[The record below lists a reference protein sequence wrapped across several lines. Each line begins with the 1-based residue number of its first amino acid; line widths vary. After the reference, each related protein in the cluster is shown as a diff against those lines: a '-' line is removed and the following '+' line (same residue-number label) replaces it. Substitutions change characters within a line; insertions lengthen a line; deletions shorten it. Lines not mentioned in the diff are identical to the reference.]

1 MCKQQEF
8 FWTKK
13 VAQLAPNDTHTWHDT
28 VFQHVA
34 CSQLP
39 KIGAGVTS
47 AHTVH
52 ITESSNPGRVVVCLQ
67 ECTVHIMGVDI
78 STGCSFHIYC
88 TVHAVCTWGR
98 ELTWHSTSWWD
109 DTASCCLPW
118 HRVRPRLCWFSYADS
133 AHFLLRTFCFG
144 PPSSKLVY
152 SQLQQ
157 GHRCS
162 ALLWAVKLLGPWVDC
177 ISKKRKDLRS
187 QPWPQGRYTNA
198 IPYLP
203 EHCTEEFSQEAT
215 RVVP

>member
-13 VAQLAPNDTHTWHDT
+13 VAQLAPNDTHTRHDT
-28 VFQHVA
+28 FLQHVA

-78 STGCSFHIYC
+78 SMGCPFHNC
-88 TVHAVCTWGR
+88 VHMGARV
-98 ELTWHSTSWWD
+98 
-109 DTASCCLPW
+109 DTQHLGGTQLASSCCHPW
-118 HRVRPRLCWFSYADS
+118 HRVRPCLCWFSSPDS
-133 AHFLLRTFCFG
+133 AHFLPRTFCFG

-157 GHRCS
+157 GHRCN
-162 ALLWAVKLLGPWVDC
+162 ALLWAVKVLGPWVDC

-203 EHCTEEFSQEAT
+203 EHCTEEFSQEVT